1 MDLGLGNPTN
11 HYVKYCMKFLRMLLS
26 AQLRPILVFDGSNL
40 PAKADTEARRRKSK
54 KAYKEMALQYLR
66 EGNRKAAQECFERC
80 VDVTPEMARA
90 VMKAA
95 RRLGVDC
102 IVAPYESD
110 AQLAYL
116 AQAGYVDLVISEDSD
131 LLMFGCKQVIF
142 KLDLTGNGLL
152 VTWSAG
158 FGEKCCGIPA
168 SNFSPATLRQMGVL
182 AGCDYF
188 PGVPRIGLATAAKPT
203 PTDVDDERLLIEED
217 DNPNKSTSLFYYA
230 GDDSLDPEIAF
241 QMAIGNVD
249 FYTGETVGDFVVEKF
264 RVIFKLD
271 LTGNGLLVT
280 WSAGFGEKCCGIP
293 ASNFSPATLRQMG
306 VLAGCDYFPGVPRIG
321 LATAAKILRQYHP
334 TEFRTLLSNLG
345 NYFNLPEIKS
355 WPLKNED
362 EPEDSQSSVSGVE
375 TPGDEDGAF
384 TLDASFTISSSSAC
398 SLPTSRGR
406 GGGRRCSLTRRVSVN
421 ARRGLTTVPNRL
433 PEAMINAAVR
443 AERTFRL
450 QVVFDPKTRRRI
462 RLTQPTPTDVDDE
475 RLLIEEDDNPN
486 KSTSLFYYAGDDSLD
501 PEIAFQMA
509 IGNVDFYTGET
520 VGDFVVEK
528 FRVANILNPG
538 WPVLSMEDA
547 VEIRNDP
554 HVTIMEASD
563 PTWPESSPYFER
575 PPTFSLDFGYAGK
588 AFKVQAIP
596 RPDDRCIQ
604 TIWDPGYPLQ
614 PVWLF
619 YLAWEQMRPR
629 FFCISVSPPDSAPG
643 LPCSN
648 PNTPLTIRP
657 HPSLSSSSSSS
668 SLDSSA
674 SAAPLLPSRPSLP
687 RLKTSSAYSNHR
699 VFFPVIVPPKSA
711 VPVKRQ
717 LADERQGDE
726 DSRMLSESA
735 KISKVLESYGQAAQV
750 SPMASHGTSET
761 PVVSASAYFKSPL
774 SAVCKAA
781 PPSPPSPPRSP
792 VFSQK
797 PVNSLQRIAASSGRT
812 LNRFAVTNTSRSAV
826 STDLKADPDPVVQ
839 TAPFRPPLA
848 ELPQGNQTS
857 EAALASAGRGPVDI
871 PLKIE
876 RSNLFTGNTG
886 PRGVLPKP
894 CSPVYSGGDMIL
906 EGSGVQVYKAE
917 NSYCSSLTADDC
929 VTEDVKRSLVS
940 ANFAKWRFKSSR
952 TTL

>member
-1 MDLGLGNPTN
+1 
-11 HYVKYCMKFLRMLLS
+11 MLLS
-26 AQLRPILVFDGSNL
+26 AQLRPILVFDGLNL

-188 PGVPRIGLATAAKPT
+188 PGVPRIGLATAAK
-203 PTDVDDERLLIEED
+203 
-217 DNPNKSTSLFYYA
+217 
-230 GDDSLDPEIAF
+230 
-241 QMAIGNVD
+241 
-249 FYTGETVGDFVVEKF
+249 
-264 RVIFKLD
+264 
-271 LTGNGLLVT
+271 
-280 WSAGFGEKCCGIP
+280 
-293 ASNFSPATLRQMG
+293 
-306 VLAGCDYFPGVPRIG
+306 
-321 LATAAKILRQYHP
+321 ILRQYHP

-355 WPLKNED
+355 WPLKNEE

-375 TPGDEDGAF
+375 SHGDEDDAF
-384 TLDASFTISSSSAC
+384 TLDASYTISSSSAC

-421 ARRGLTTVPNRL
+421 ARRSLSSVPNRL

-554 HVTIMEASD
+554 HTTIIEGSE
-563 PTWPESSPYFER
+563 PSWPESSPYFER

-588 AFKVQAIP
+588 AFKVHPIP
-596 RPDDRCIQ
+596 RPDDRFTQ
-604 TIWDPGYPLQ
+604 TIWNPKYSLQ
-614 PVWLF
+614 P
-619 YLAWEQMRPR
+619 
-629 FFCISVSPPDSAPG
+629 G
-643 LPCSN
+643 SN

-668 SLDSSA
+668 SLDSST
-674 SAAPLLPSRPSLP
+674 SAPPLLPSHPSLP

-699 VFFPVIVPPKSA
+699 VFFPAIVSPKSS

-717 LADERQGDE
+717 LADEGDGRQGDE

-750 SPMASHGTSET
+750 SPMASHGISET

-781 PPSPPSPPRSP
+781 PPSPSSPPRSP

-812 LNRFAVTNTSRSAV
+812 VNRFAVTHTSRSAV
-826 STDLKADPDPVVQ
+826 STDLKADPDPIVQ

-848 ELPQGNQTS
+848 ELPLGNQTS
-857 EAALASAGRGPVDI
+857 EAALASAGRGPADI

-894 CSPVYSGGDMIL
+894 CSPVYSGGDVIFD
-906 EGSGVQVYKAE
+906 GSGVQVCKTE
-917 NSYCSSLTADDC
+917 NSHCSSLTADDC
-929 VTEDVKRSLVS
+929 ITEDVKRSLVS
-940 ANFAKWRFKSSR
+940 VNFAKWRFKSSR